1 MTFDL
6 VGADPSSKY
15 GGYFKTNNAGWRYT
29 CRILE
34 GLNCDT
40 RSLAGDN
47 SGDYVPKIHATQFGK
62 ALSAALENNC
72 IVEMP
77 LIDKDYVGSVRC
89 VPFIRG
95 NLKPVLDFKIAQ
107 SSDNNF
113 AVQPVFI
120 KPIKKF
126 LKPIDNKTRNWLRD
140 VARFFLKAED
150 FFNGNE
156 GVEIS

>member
-6 VGADPSSKY
+6 VSSKY
-15 GGYFKTNNAGWRYT
+15 GGYFKTNNAGWRYI

-40 RSLAGDN
+40 SSLAGDN
-47 SGDYVPKIHATQFGK
+47 SGDYVPKVHATQFGK
-62 ALSAALENNC
+62 ALNAALENNL

-77 LIDKDYVGSVRC
+77 LIDKGNVGSARS

-126 LKPIDNKTRNWLRD
+126 LKPIDNKTKNWLKNA
-140 VARFFLKAED
+140 ARFFSESGG
-150 FFNGNE
+150 FFQW
-156 GVEIS
+156 